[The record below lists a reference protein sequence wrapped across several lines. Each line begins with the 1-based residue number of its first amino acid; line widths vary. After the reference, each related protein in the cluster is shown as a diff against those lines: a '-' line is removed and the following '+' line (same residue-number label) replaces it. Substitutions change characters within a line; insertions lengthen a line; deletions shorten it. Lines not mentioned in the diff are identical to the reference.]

1 MEPVTHD
8 SALNLAP
15 QNPQPRKF
23 LKKFNTAAFLHDI
36 LNMVS
41 NVAYMRLKPL
51 HTNQLFQLYAKREIE
66 EFSNTIKTA
75 NITIFSNFF
84 YFFMLTLLIKSSN
97 YYCIHVF
104 NAYCAF
110 SSPYFTGLT
119 SLG

>member
-1 MEPVTHD
+1 MELVTHD

-36 LNMVS
+36 LNMIS

-84 YFFMLTLLIKSSN
+84 I
-97 YYCIHVF
+97 
-104 NAYCAF
+104 F
-110 SSPYFTGLT
+110 SC
-119 SLG
+119 